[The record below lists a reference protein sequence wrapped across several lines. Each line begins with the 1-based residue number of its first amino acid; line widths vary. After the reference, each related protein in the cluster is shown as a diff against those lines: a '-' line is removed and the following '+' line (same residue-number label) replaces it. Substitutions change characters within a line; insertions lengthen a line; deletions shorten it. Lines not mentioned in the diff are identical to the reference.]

1 MPQIT
6 RIPKKEIYLKLLK
19 MEKDIKELK
28 ELLEGPKK
36 KPRQRVSLRGILGK
50 IKVNERD
57 FEEAKR
63 SLFPSIKRG

>member
-19 MEKDIKELK
+19 MEKEIKELK
-28 ELLEGPKK
+28 ELFEGAKK
-36 KPRQRVSLRGILGK
+36 KPRRRVSLKGLWGDIK
-50 IKVNERD
+50 ISNREI
-57 FEEAKR
+57 EEAKR

>member
-19 MEKDIKELK
+19 MEKDIRELK
-28 ELLEGPKK
+28 ELLEGHKR
-36 KPRQRVSLRGILGK
+36 KPRQRVSLKGLWGDIK
-50 IKVNERD
+50 ISKREI
-57 FEEAKR
+57 EEAKR